1 MPATICSARS
11 PDTTSVSTPLARVK
25 PVLDALD
32 QVPVSCG
39 RLESCAWL
47 DIEDSDNSK
56 PVNAVAMTILFLDDM
71 ACTLIYCGNS

>member
-47 DIEDSDNSK
+47 DIGVSDNAK
-56 PVNAVAMTILFLDDM
+56 PSNADAMTTLLLNNM
-71 ACTLIYCGNS
+71 ACFLNFCGNR